1 MGQGP
6 VPGAKRGMGS
16 SGKGTMQRVIAYF
29 VALVVAVAGI
39 AVGIRVVSSNSSALD
54 RFKDGTPSTTTTTI
68 PGPKPAPGQAFVKG
82 TVTKLTAEGAQ
93 SAAIPAP
100 FTLTAI
106 ERGVG
111 KATIENALVDG
122 KRTSIAWG
130 SGTPLPITGTGGS
143 VDLSG
148 SKVEVDASGAAT
160 WTVDGSPRALKP
172 GTYRA
177 GASVAVGTT
186 GVGTA
191 RDAVAFTAD
200 AQTTLTAHGGVVIKV
215 AAARLELKGPGKVS
229 AAGQLQVRDEN
240 SLKPA
245 AGIQFGEGPYTV
257 TLTPVEGHVDVDAVL
272 QGTLTRS

>member
-1 MGQGP
+1 
-6 VPGAKRGMGS
+6 
-16 SGKGTMQRVIAYF
+16 MQRVVAYI

-39 AVGIRVVSSNSSALD
+39 AVGIRVVASSSSAFD
-54 RFKDGTPSTTTTTI
+54 RFKGATPATTTTTTL
-68 PGPKPAPGQAFVKG
+68 PGPKPAPGQFFVKG

-93 SAAIPAP
+93 SAALPAP
-100 FTLTAI
+100 FTLSAV

-111 KATIENALVDG
+111 KATVENALVGG
-122 KRTSIAWG
+122 KRTSIVWS

-143 VDLSG
+143 IDLSG

-200 AQTTLTAHGGVVIKV
+200 ALTMISAHGGVVIKV
-215 AAARLELKGPGKVS
+215 AAAPLELKGPGKVWG
-229 AAGQLQVRDEN
+229 AGQLQVRDET
-240 SLKPA
+240 SQKPA
-245 AGIQFGEGPYTV
+245 AGFQFGEGPYTV
-257 TLTPVEGHVDVDAVL
+257 KLTPVEGRLDLDAVL
-272 QGTLTRS
+272 QGPLTRS